1 MDAQACLCNTYCL
14 HSESSF
20 SGAGRNLTAIER
32 RCRPIIQHRG
42 VAIQLQSSADATE
55 GPRLSQPKKS
65 TTWSQFGGLQQVQT
79 IWYLPYDFDN
89 GTVTTGSMSCLV
101 DRTGR

>member
-55 GPRLSQPKKS
+55 GPRLSQPKIVHYLVAIWWPAASANHLVS
-65 TTWSQFGGLQQVQT
+65 TLRF
-79 IWYLPYDFDN
+79 
-89 GTVTTGSMSCLV
+89 
-101 DRTGR
+101 